1 MKTQSISRDL
11 ARFVYSLS
19 FRELPNQV
27 VDRAKNLILDAL
39 ATAIAGLDLLYYHI
53 GLELVKDNKGNTTIF
68 GHGLRVPAI
77 DAAFI
82 NSVLL
87 ASIGQSD
94 ELCRGHPAD
103 VVLPATIAVAEQ
115 EGSSGA
121 EAITALVAGYDIFAR
136 IFWGAPSI
144 IPRFRATPV
153 VGPLG
158 AAAAAGK
165 LLRLDEDQLTNAL
178 GYAANFSSGF
188 PECYTAGTM
197 ESRFHAPMASRNG
210 ITAAIL
216 AQAGAIASEKSLEG
230 EAGFYQ
236 AFAGTTEVLDATTTD
251 LGKRFLIMET
261 TYKPFPCCGS
271 LQTPV
276 DLALSLVKQHDIKG
290 EDIDKITEILPDDVF
305 SYPGI
310 NYAGPF
316 TTPIKAK
323 MSGQFCAAA
332 SFLGKPV
339 ASFSFFNNNYDDPEV
354 AELARK
360 VKLIGEKDRDTT
372 RTTTIEVTLRDGR
385 QYSIE
390 GGVGE
395 VLVPTADRIK
405 VKFENLASNFLG
417 RERVDK
423 VIDIVLNLDK
433 ADNIRV
439 LTQELGEVAKKLG

>member
-1 MKTQSISRDL
+1 LFR
-11 ARFVYSLS
+11 LS
-19 FRELPNQV
+19 E
-27 VDRAKNLILDAL
+27 
-39 ATAIAGLDLLYYHI
+39 Y
-53 GLELVKDNKGNTTIF
+53 
-68 GHGLRVPAI
+68 
-77 DAAFI
+77 
-82 NSVLL
+82 
-87 ASIGQSD
+87 
-94 ELCRGHPAD
+94 
-103 VVLPATIAVAEQ
+103 
-115 EGSSGA
+115 
-121 EAITALVAGYDIFAR
+121 
-136 IFWGAPSI
+136 
-144 IPRFRATPV
+144 
-153 VGPLG
+153 
-158 AAAAAGK
+158 
-165 LLRLDEDQLTNAL
+165 QLTNAL
-178 GYAANFSSGF
+178 GYAANLSSGLA
-188 PECYTAGTM
+188 ECWIAGTM
-197 ESRFHAPMASRNG
+197 EGKFHTGLASRNG
-210 ITAAIL
+210 IMAAIL
-216 AQAGAIASEKSLEG
+216 GREGATAAEKSLEG
-230 EAGFYQ
+230 KSGFYQ
-236 AFAGTTEVLDATTTD
+236 AFAGTTEGLEAATAD
-251 LGKRFLIMET
+251 LGKRFVIMDGKCKV
-261 TYKPFPCCGS
+261 YPVCGH
-271 LQTPV
+271 QQIPV
-276 DLALSLVKQHDIKG
+276 DLALILVKQHDIKG

-372 RTTTIEVTLRDGR
+372 RTTTIEVTLRDRR

-439 LTQELGEVAKKLG
+439 LTQD